1 MMYKF
6 TMPKPNKVQRINL
19 ISETFHPEFEER
31 DVILAEVLYIPL
43 LEKTTREL
51 LEKRYL
57 KNKVYRKL
65 TENIEHL
72 YWSFICA
79 DLLTIC
85 QKLQSL
91 PTSENITY
99 LQNEIESIKKKN
111 NVEYKIVELTKSI
124 NENNINIVNLFEDVI
139 NNSLLYNTTE
149 LMEIIYEYNNGIN
162 DFKYRDNYNNLTEAI
177 LNISLLRFIE
187 ILQIKLTEIQ
197 TGRIFNFPNN
207 KNLKDPQETYSILT
221 IENNNDLK
229 ENKEIFKKNT
239 DTENDHYL
247 RSIKDI
253 SDFIGCSITT
263 AQKIKNTHKAIF
275 IQTGRKIMVQKED
288 LLKAI
293 KNKKV

>member
-1 MMYKF
+1 
-6 TMPKPNKVQRINL
+6 MPKPNKVQRINL

-51 LEKRYL
+51 LEKRYS

-91 PTSENITY
+91 PNSENITY

-197 TGRIFNFPNN
+197 TGRIFNFTNN